1 MKNAAASIASTSRW
15 SGRINYSNLFYFIL
29 WAKILFYYL
38 NFKWIC
44 KNEIF
49 ISSNGA
55 WLSLFLS
62 LEGLCNKPNST
73 SQIWP
78 GCGAWKK
85 HPNVPGLT
93 QNNNKKTTF
102 NHSVMSN
109 EFKHIALSHCWCWT
123 VVDVLPRAGDSK
135 SWWQKRSFF
144 HPILPTRVFLL
155 PAPSYLAVST
165 FSIEFCI
172 FPICVLNREARTKP
186 STMWW
191 IFVGTFS
198 HSGQMLPAEVCA
210 LPNE

>member
-62 LEGLCNKPNST
+62 LESLCNKPNST

-123 VVDVLPRAGDSK
+123 VVDVLPELEIPKADGK
-135 SWWQKRSFF
+135 KGAFF
-144 HPILPTRVFLL
+144 TRFFQLGFFL